1 MIETVYAIIIVI
13 LIGCSSFFSMSE
25 TAFTSVSQVKLKKMA
40 SEGNAKAVR
49 TLKILENY
57 DKFLTTILIGNNLVN
72 IAATSLAT
80 LFFSILLGAETGA
93 LASTVFMTLAL
104 LTFGEITP
112 KSLAKR
118 HPEKISMAV
127 ASIIRTFEIIFTP
140 LSFIFI
146 KLTAVFSKNDTDPA
160 VTEDE
165 LEFVLEEFESEGA
178 IESTECELIK
188 SAIRFDDKTVLEI
201 LTPRVDIVGLDRTAS
216 MEDVRKVLLHTGYSR
231 IPIYD
236 GTVDKIIGV
245 IYSKDFYGRY
255 FLPNRDESIAGIIRR
270 VRFIPETTTVAQALS
285 EIQRSTVQMLVVV
298 DDYGGTVGIVA
309 LEDVLEELVGEIWDE
324 SDQIEY
330 DIVKES
336 DGTYTVTGDA
346 NINDIMEEIGKK
358 FDLEDYDGPTVGGFI
373 QYKINKI
380 PIMGDRIELEGCTM
394 IVTSVRNRR
403 VKYVK
408 VIPEEPSAEEDSL

>member
-13 LIGCSSFFSMSE
+13 LIGCSAFFSMSE

-40 SEGNAKAVR
+40 SEGSAKAER

-72 IAATSLAT
+72 IGATSLAT
-80 LFFSILLGAETGA
+80 LLFSILLGAETGA
-93 LASTVFMTLAL
+93 LASTVIMTLAL

-146 KLTAVFSKNDTDPA
+146 KLTAVFSRNDTDPA

-408 VIPEEPSAEEDSL
+408 VIPEEPSAEEDNL

>member
-188 SAIRFDDKTVLEI
+188 SAIRFDDMTVLEI

-255 FLPNRDESIAGIIRR
+255 FLPNRDEPIAGIIRR

-408 VIPEEPSAEEDSL
+408 VIPEEPSAEEDNL

>member
-13 LIGCSSFFSMSE
+13 LIGCSAFFSMSE

-40 SEGNAKAVR
+40 SEGSAKAER

-72 IAATSLAT
+72 IGATSLAT
-80 LFFSILLGAETGA
+80 LLFSILLGAETGA
-93 LASTVFMTLAL
+93 LASTVIMTLAL

-146 KLTAVFSKNDTDPA
+146 KLTAVFSRNDTDPA

-216 MEDVRKVLLHTGYSR
+216 
-231 IPIYD
+231 
-236 GTVDKIIGV
+236 
-245 IYSKDFYGRY
+245 
-255 FLPNRDESIAGIIRR
+255 
-270 VRFIPETTTVAQALS
+270 
-285 EIQRSTVQMLVVV
+285 
-298 DDYGGTVGIVA
+298 
-309 LEDVLEELVGEIWDE
+309 
-324 SDQIEY
+324 
-330 DIVKES
+330 
-336 DGTYTVTGDA
+336 
-346 NINDIMEEIGKK
+346 
-358 FDLEDYDGPTVGGFI
+358 
-373 QYKINKI
+373 
-380 PIMGDRIELEGCTM
+380 
-394 IVTSVRNRR
+394 
-403 VKYVK
+403 
-408 VIPEEPSAEEDSL
+408 

>member
-13 LIGCSSFFSMSE
+13 LIGCSAFFSMSE

-40 SEGNAKAVR
+40 SEGSAKAER

-72 IAATSLAT
+72 IGATSLAT
-80 LFFSILLGAETGA
+80 LLFSILLGAETGA
-93 LASTVFMTLAL
+93 LASTVIMTLAL

-408 VIPEEPSAEEDSL
+408 VIPEEPSAEEDNL

>member
-408 VIPEEPSAEEDSL
+408 VIPEEPSAEEDNL

>member
-13 LIGCSSFFSMSE
+13 LIGCSAFFSMSE

-40 SEGNAKAVR
+40 SEGSAKAER

-72 IAATSLAT
+72 IGATSLAT

-408 VIPEEPSAEEDSL
+408 VIPEEPSAEEDNL

>member
-40 SEGNAKAVR
+40 SGGNAKAVR

-408 VIPEEPSAEEDSL
+408 VIPEEPSAEEDNL

>member
-1 MIETVYAIIIVI
+1 MITTVYAVIIVL
-13 LIGCSSFFSMSE
+13 LIGCSAFFSMSE
-25 TAFTSVSQVKLKKMA
+25 TAFTSVSIPKLKMTA
-40 SEGNAKAVR
+40 SEGSAKAAK
-49 TLKILENY
+49 TLRILDDY

-72 IAATSLAT
+72 IAGTSLAT
-80 LFFSILLGAETGA
+80 LVFSILLGAETGA
-93 LASTVFMTLAL
+93 LASTVVMTLAL
-104 LTFGEITP
+104 LIFGEITP

-118 HPEKISMAV
+118 QPEKVCMAV
-127 ASIIRTFEIIFTP
+127 CSIIRIFEVIFSP
-140 LSFIFI
+140 LSFIFTRFTGVI
-146 KLTAVFSKNDTDPA
+146 NRNETEPQM
-160 VTEDE
+160 TEDE

-201 LTPRVDIVGLDRTAS
+201 LTPRVDIVGLDRRST
-216 MEDVRKVLLHTGYSR
+216 MEDVKKVLLHTGYSR
-231 IPIYD
+231 IPVYD
-236 GTVDKIIGV
+236 GTIDKIIGV

-255 FLPNRDESIAGIIRR
+255 FLPNRDESIASIIRR
-270 VRFIPETTTVAQALS
+270 VRFIPESTTVAQALS
-285 EIQRSTVQMLVVV
+285 EIQKSTVQMLVVV

-346 NINDIMEEIGKK
+346 NINDIMDEIGKK
-358 FDLEDYDGPTVGGFI
+358 FDLEEYDGPTVGGFI

-380 PIMGDRIELEGCTM
+380 PIMGDRIEVDGCTI

-403 VKYVK
+403 VKFVK
-408 VIPEEPSAEEDSL
+408 VIPEEPSAEEDIL

>member
-13 LIGCSSFFSMSE
+13 LIGCSAFFSMSE

-40 SEGNAKAVR
+40 SEGSAKAER

-72 IAATSLAT
+72 IGATSLAT

-146 KLTAVFSKNDTDPA
+146 KLTAVFSRNDTDPA

-408 VIPEEPSAEEDSL
+408 VIPEEPSAEEDNL